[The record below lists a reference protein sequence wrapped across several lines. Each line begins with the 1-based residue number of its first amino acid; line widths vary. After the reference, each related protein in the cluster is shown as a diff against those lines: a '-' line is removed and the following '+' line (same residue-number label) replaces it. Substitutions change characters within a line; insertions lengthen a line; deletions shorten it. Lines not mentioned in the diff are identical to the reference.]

1 MSTASLP
8 PPAEAQTLRI
18 TSSRQRRLAGP
29 GDLLAG
35 VFRHRHLIAQLTRR
49 DVLGRYRGSYLGL
62 LWPFLS
68 PVCLLVVY
76 TLVFRFIFRAKFN
89 GRFGETET
97 DFALMLFAGLI
108 VFNVF
113 AECIARAPT
122 LILQNANYVNR
133 IVFPLEILPMTLVLS
148 SLFHLLMSFV
158 PLLVV
163 TLALKGHLAWSV
175 VQWPLLLLPL
185 LGYGLGVTWLISAAG
200 VFLRDLNEVVLV
212 ATTVLMYASAVF
224 YPLNVVSDKV
234 PEIVR
239 PLVLLNPIARLVEQS
254 RLISVAGQGLDL
266 TTYSWQLIGG
276 TVCALVGYA
285 VFMRVKH
292 TFADVI

>member
-1 MSTASLP
+1 MSTLP
-8 PPAEAQTLRI
+8 PPPAAEAPSVRL
-18 TSSRQRRLAGP
+18 TSSRRQRFAGP
-29 GDLLAG
+29 AEMIVGIA
-35 VFRHRHLIAQLTRR
+35 RHRHLIAQLTRR
-49 DVLGRYRGSYLGL
+49 DVLGRYRASYLGL
-62 LWPFLS
+62 LWPFLN
-68 PVCLLVVY
+68 PIFLLIVY
-76 TLVFRFIFRAKFN
+76 TIVFRFIFRARFN
-89 GRFGETET
+89 GRFGESET

-122 LILQNANYVNR
+122 LILTNANYVNR
-133 IVFPLEILPMTLVLS
+133 VVFPLEILPMTLVLS

-158 PLLVV
+158 PLVLV
-163 TLALKGHLAWSV
+163 TLVLKGHLAWTV
-175 VQWPLLLLPL
+175 VEWPLLLVPV
-185 LGYGLGVTWLISAAG
+185 LGYALGVTWLIAAAG

-234 PEIVR
+234 PLLVR
-239 PLVLLNPIARLVEQS
+239 PLVLLNPLARLIEQS
-254 RLISVAGQGLDL
+254 RLISVAGQPLNLSVYG
-266 TTYSWQLIGG
+266 WQLIGA
-276 TVCALVGYA
+276 TVCALAGYT